1 MMNPQIKVPSCP
13 EAEQA
18 VLGALLL
25 EPEQAS
31 KRLSQL
37 NADLFWDERHKVIL
51 RALRKLDDT
60 GESLEELALIAHL
73 KRTKEWEQKGGSI
86 PYLLTLKDGCPSASN
101 FSYWLDSLKEYASRR
116 EILQLAQQAT
126 ELAVDTSLAPET
138 LPGQFADICKRVFG
152 RIGSRKQWITLLS
165 PSEARN
171 YTPPEGTLLVGNCH
185 LVRGATCVIGG
196 LPGIGKSRAAT
207 ALAVAGATGREW
219 FGLPVH
225 CRFKTLIIQ
234 AENGRYRLSK
244 EFADIDE
251 AGLDDYV
258 RISEPPP
265 YGLAFDSDGFRAEIL
280 QHVEDW
286 EPAVVILDPWN
297 QVAKGDKLN
306 DIREALDWVME
317 SLPVENRPAVVIVA
331 HTRKPKQAERIQG
344 RGLLNELAGSHILGS
359 VPRSIFVMQAASND
373 MEDDKVVWACAKN
386 SDGESGPPTAWYR
399 RNGLFDPCPDFDWEA
414 YDKPEGETRPGIKL
428 ADMEQLF
435 EGGKRSMTR
444 TRAVQELG
452 DLTGF
457 GRSARYAAT
466 DPNGRFG
473 NQIIVEGDRLT
484 WNSKPKPE

>member
-1 MMNPQIKVPSCP
+1 
-13 EAEQA
+13 
-18 VLGALLL
+18 
-25 EPEQAS
+25 
-31 KRLSQL
+31 
-37 NADLFWDERHKVIL
+37 
-51 RALRKLDDT
+51 
-60 GESLEELALIAHL
+60 L
-73 KRTKEWEQKGGSI
+73 KRSKEWDAKLKSTTYILE
-86 PYLLTLKDGCPSASN
+86 LKDACPSADN
-101 FSYWLDSLKEYASRR
+101 FPYWLGELEGCARRR
-116 EILQLAQQAT
+116 ELLEVSEQT
-126 ELAVDTSLAPET
+126 TKLAVDESIAPEK
-138 LPGQFADICKRVFG
+138 LPGQFADICKRVIG
-152 RIGSRKQWITLLS
+152 RSATQKQWITLLS

-185 LVRGATCVIGG
+185 LVRGATCGIGG

-414 YDKPEGETRPGIKL
+414 YDKPEGETRLGIKL

-457 GRSARYAAT
+457 GRSARYDAT